1 METTSSISETPGTDL
16 IAERLVIGG
25 QVQGVGF
32 RPFVYRLAQ
41 HHGVAGWVRNTLG
54 SVTLHIQGSPSALE
68 SFKQAL
74 LQQAPPLAKPIIQL
88 NSPTAVLACH
98 GFQIQTSEADS
109 PAAIHLPADYY
120 LCPDC
125 ERELFD
131 PANRR
136 YRYPFINCTQCGPRY
151 TLIKQLPYDRA
162 NTNMADFTLCPSCR
176 QEYED
181 PANRRFHAEPIACPE
196 CGPQLQYYV
205 PNADLIHDT
214 QTALSSCVDDLRQ
227 GKIIAVKGIGGYHLL
242 CDARN
247 DAAVLRLRERK
258 SRPHKPLAVMF
269 PPQGV
274 DGLDAIR
281 TVANLDDVTS
291 RKLSDPARPIV
302 LVRKN
307 DRYALSEHVAPGLQ
321 ELGVFLPYS
330 PLHSVLLHDFQGPL
344 IATSANISGEPV
356 LTNNQQVEQRLAH
369 VADAFLHHNRP
380 IERPADDSVFRVIAG
395 QARPLRQGRGLAPL
409 EMTLPFPLAQPTL
422 AVGGHL
428 KNSIALAW
436 EDRIVISPHIGEL
449 EAPRSLDVFSQ
460 VICDLQQLYRVTAK
474 RLVCDAHPGYASTRW
489 AHQDGRTV
497 SEVLHHHAHASA
509 IAGEYPDESH
519 WLVFTWDGTGY
530 GADGTIW
537 GGETFY
543 GHAANWQRVA
553 SLRPYALPGGDKASR
568 EPWRAALALCWET
581 NQDWSY
587 PEVNSDLLYK
597 AWQQKLSSPPST
609 SMGRLFDAAAALL
622 GVCKQASFEG
632 QAPMLLETL
641 ATETTAPAGIE
652 LVMHQDPQGIWRS
665 DWSVLLPMLL
675 DQQRTAAQRAAI
687 FHATLARHILAQC
700 QHFRKL
706 YGEFAVGLSGGVF
719 QNRLLTQT
727 TVAILTDAGFRVK
740 LANKVPCN
748 DGGLCYGQ
756 IIEQAYRDN
765 NKVTS

>member
-1 METTSSISETPGTDL
+1 METTHSITGNPGAEQ
-16 IAERLVIGG
+16 IAERLVICG

-32 RPFVYRLAQ
+32 RPFIYRLAQ
-41 HHGVAGWVRNTLG
+41 QLCVVGWVRNDLG
-54 SVTLHIQGSPSALE
+54 TVTLHIQGQPSALE

-74 LQQAPPLAKPIIQL
+74 LNQAPPLAKPIMQH
-88 NSPTAVLACH
+88 NSPTAVLGCH
-98 GFQIQTSEADS
+98 DFQIQTSEAES

-181 PANRRFHAEPIACPE
+181 PANRRFHAEPIACPD
-196 CGPQLQYYV
+196 CGPQLQYYEM
-205 PNADLIHDT
+205 DGKLLHDT
-214 QTALSSCVDDLRQ
+214 QAALSHCVDDLRQ

-242 CDARN
+242 CDARS
-247 DAAVLRLRERK
+247 DATVLRLRQSK
-258 SRPHKPLAVMF
+258 CRPHKPLAVMF
-269 PPQGV
+269 PPTGA

-281 TVANLDDVTS
+281 EVATFDAVAA
-291 RKLSDPARPIV
+291 RQLSDPARPIV

-307 DRYALSEHVAPGLQ
+307 DRYTLSQHIAPGLQ
-321 ELGVFLPYS
+321 DLGVFLSYS
-330 PLHSVLLHDFQGPL
+330 PLHTLLLHDFQGPL

-356 LTNNQQVEQRLAH
+356 VTNNQQVEQRLAH

-380 IERPADDSVFRVIAG
+380 IERPADDSVYRVVAG
-395 QARPLRQGRGLAPL
+395 KARPLRLGRGMAPL
-409 EMTLPFPLAQPTL
+409 EMSLPLPVAQPTL

-428 KNSIALAW
+428 KNTIALAW

-449 EAPRSLDVFSQ
+449 DAPRSLDVFQQ
-460 VICDLQQLYRVTAK
+460 VISDLQQLYRVTAK
-474 RLVCDAHPGYASTRW
+474 RLICDAHPGYANTRW
-489 AHQDGRTV
+489 AYQDGRGV

-509 IAGEYPDESH
+509 IAGEYHQESR
-519 WLVFTWDGTGY
+519 WLLFTWDGTGY

-568 EPWRAALALCWET
+568 EPWRTALALCWET
-581 NQDWSY
+581 NLNWSQ
-587 PEVNSDLLYK
+587 PGVNSDLLYK
-597 AWQQKLSSPPST
+597 AWQKKLNSPQST

-622 GVCKQASFEG
+622 SVCTQASFEG

-641 ATETTAPAGIE
+641 ATEAATTAAIE
-652 LVMHQDPQGIWRS
+652 LVMYQDPEGIWRS
-665 DWSVLLPMLL
+665 DWSALLPMLL
-675 DQQRTAAQRAAI
+675 DQHRTVAQRAAM
-687 FHATLARHILAQC
+687 FHATLARHILQQC
-700 QHFRKL
+700 QHFRDR
-706 YGEFAVGLSGGVF
+706 YGEFAVGLGGGVF
-719 QNRLLTQT
+719 QNRLLTQSA
-727 TVAILTDAGFRVK
+727 VNMLTHAGFRVK
-740 LANKVPCN
+740 LAEKVPCN

-765 NKVTS
+765 NKVNS